1 MEQQQLNKS
10 INSSSNYGGKHVK
23 GTKKQQQA
31 QQLFMLSQD
40 KINSMQQ
47 FILNNQPGVQ
57 FKNSQQFLA
66 SSQNTQSMKKNG
78 PSKSIRGVDKLLN
91 ASLNQQ
97 NRSKSNGRSS
107 N

>member
-47 FILNNQPGVQ
+47 FILNNQPQ